1 VENSLVDEPL
11 KVYLAEL
18 RKVPAL
24 GSEEEMD
31 CVRHIR
37 AGDEHAEPARLRLT
51 EASLSLVVSIAE
63 RYQNDR
69 IHILDLIQEGN
80 NGLLDA
86 LQTFRD
92 SSVDSFAVHT
102 APIIERI
109 ISVAVSRSSLQ
120 EETARQVP

>member
-1 VENSLVDEPL
+1 MENSLVDEPL

-24 GSEEEMD
+24 GREEEMD

-37 AGDEHAEPARLRLT
+37 AGDEHAEAARLRLT

-69 IHILDLIQEGN
+69 IHLLDLIQEGN

-92 SSVDSFAVHT
+92 SSVDSFAVHA

-109 ISVAVSRSSLQ
+109 ISVTVSRSSLQ
-120 EETARQVP
+120 ETARQVP